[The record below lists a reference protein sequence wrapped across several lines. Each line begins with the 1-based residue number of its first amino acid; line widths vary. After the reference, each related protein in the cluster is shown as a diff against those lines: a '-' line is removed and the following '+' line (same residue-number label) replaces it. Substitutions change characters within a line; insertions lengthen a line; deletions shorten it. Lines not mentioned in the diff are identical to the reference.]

1 MLQRCGWPVDAF
13 ADPAKQ
19 PREVADAQTFY
30 QELFHGEHLDDIVV
44 LKDGLRKLG
53 QHDAMPTSILSAVE
67 QSATV
72 PEFLGRLDDETRVC
86 TLHLSVCLSETDV
99 PPRIVTTDASVD
111 NVDHVE
117 TPFFA
122 LPALPLSLP
131 CRPSVSRSSLSA
143 VPFPRRPSSLCV
155 LCTARCSPLP
165 SRVQQSRSAE

>member
-1 MLQRCGWPVDAF
+1 VLQRCGWPVDAF

-86 TLHLSVCLSETDV
+86 TLYLSVCLPETDV

-111 NVDHVE
+111 NVVE

-143 VPFPRRPSSLCV
+143 APSHRCPSFLCF

-165 SRVQQSRSAE
+165 SRLQQSRGAE